1 MTRDRRE
8 PDGKTRWV
16 ILLVVTVTLV
26 AGAGVYA
33 AQAFQRFQASSL
45 AASSADITPGGTSLP
60 DQPFVLFR
68 NTASGQGYGQ
78 AATVPLSAPGA
89 ERTLGGPACDRV
101 YGTSHEVMCLR
112 TNRGLVT
119 SYDAALY
126 DRNWQEVR
134 TWPLRGIP
142 SRTRLDA
149 SGSVAA
155 TTVFVTGHAYAG
167 TGFSTETVINPVDGS
182 PGTGSPEAFALWVNG
197 TQVSS
202 SDRNI
207 WGVTF
212 VPGQSDSFYATAAS
226 NGRTWL
232 VEGSVS
238 ARKLTAIHDGAEC
251 PSVSPDGK
259 RIAYKKNMAGSV
271 NPHWNIAVLDISTG
285 TETLLAETRNVDDQV
300 EWLDDHTLL
309 YGLGRDDAAGDSDI
323 WRLDISRDS
332 RPELFIEHAWSPSV
346 VR

>member
-1 MTRDRRE
+1 MTRDRWE
-8 PDGKTRWV
+8 PDGKLRWV
-16 ILLVVTVTLV
+16 ILLVVTVSVV

-33 AQAFQRFQASSL
+33 AQAFQRFQAASL
-45 AASSADITPGGTSLP
+45 ATSSAAIAAAGSSLP

-78 AATVPLSAPGA
+78 AATVLLSAPGA
-89 ERTLGGPACDRV
+89 ERAVGGAACDRV
-101 YGTSHEVMCLR
+101 YGTRREVMCLR

-119 SYDAALY
+119 SYEAALY

-134 TWPLRGIP
+134 SWALRGIP
-142 SRTRLDA
+142 SRTRLDGT
-149 SGSVAA
+149 GSAAA
-155 TTVFVTGHAYAG
+155 TTVFVTGHSYAG
-167 TGFSTETVINPVDGS
+167 TGFSTETVISPVEGG
-182 PGTGSPEAFALWVNG
+182 PGTGSLEDFALWVNG
-197 TQVSS
+197 AQVSP

-212 VPGQSDSFYATAAS
+212 MPGQSDSFYATAAS

-238 ARKLTAIHDGAEC
+238 ARKLTAVHDAAEC

-259 RIAYKKNMAGSV
+259 SIAYKKNMAGSV
-271 NPHWNIAVLDISTG
+271 NPHWNIAVLDIATG

-300 EWLDDHTLL
+300 EWLDGHTVL
-309 YGLGRDDAAGDSDI
+309 YGLGREDSAGDSDI
-323 WRLDISRDS
+323 WRLDVAGAS